1 MKRHLLSILI
11 VLLLSS
17 IVQAASDVND
27 RVVRSAVVL
36 RELAGIPER
45 GIPSDLL
52 NKSVCV
58 AVIPSVKK
66 AAFVFGGN
74 YGKGLIACR
83 VDGGNGPWSAP
94 SMIMIGG
101 GSFGLQIG
109 GQAVDLVLLVMN
121 MRGMRSLLDSKFT
134 LGGDASVAAG
144 PVGRTASAETDAR
157 FSAEILAYSRGRGL
171 FGGIAIKGGVLRP
184 DQDANTALY
193 GKSVGAGNL
202 LLNRTD
208 VIPRDARIFID
219 ELNKISPKKK
229 TS

>member
-1 MKRHLLSILI
+1 MKKIALIL
-11 VLLLSS
+11 
-17 IVQAASDVND
+17 AAAFILGPITATAGDVED
-27 RVVRSAVVL
+27 RVVRSAIVM
-36 RELAGIPER
+36 REVMGIREKGIPQ
-45 GIPSDLL
+45 DLID
-52 NKSVCV
+52 KCHCV
-58 AVIPSVKK
+58 IVIPSMLEGGFML
-66 AAFVFGGN
+66 AGN
-74 YGKGLIACR
+74 YGKGVMACR
-83 VDGGNGPWSAP
+83 LDEGAGPWSAP
-94 SMIMIGG
+94 SMTMIGG

>member
-1 MKRHLLSILI
+1 MKKIALIL
-11 VLLLSS
+11 
-17 IVQAASDVND
+17 AAAFILGPITAAAGDVED
-27 RVVRSAVVL
+27 RVVRSAIVM
-36 RELAGIPER
+36 REVMGIREKGIPQ
-45 GIPSDLL
+45 DLID
-52 NKSVCV
+52 KCHCV
-58 AVIPSVKK
+58 IVIPSMLEGGFML
-66 AAFVFGGN
+66 AGN
-74 YGKGLIACR
+74 YGKGVMACR
-83 VDGGNGPWSAP
+83 LDEGAGPWSAP
-94 SMIMIGG
+94 SMTMIGG